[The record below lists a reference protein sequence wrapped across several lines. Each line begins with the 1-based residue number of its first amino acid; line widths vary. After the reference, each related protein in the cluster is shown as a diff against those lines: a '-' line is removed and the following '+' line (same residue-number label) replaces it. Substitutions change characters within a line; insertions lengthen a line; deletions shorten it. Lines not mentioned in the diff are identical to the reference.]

1 MNKQKLTIFI
11 SVALMS
17 FLATPLFADDVTESI
32 SEALEYYNNGDYS
45 DAVSNLN
52 YAAQLIQQKKGVSLE
67 SLLPQPLKGWMA
79 AEASSQ
85 AAAAGVFGGVT
96 AEREYTRGDATVSV
110 TIISDSPMIQG
121 MAMLFSNPV
130 FAVSD
135 GGKLE
140 KIAGQKAIVKY
151 DSAGK
156 SGEIQIMVGNRFLV
170 MIEGDGV
177 EKADLKQY
185 AEGIDYKKLAAM
197 P

>member
-11 SVALMS
+11 SVALIS
-17 FLATPLFADDVTESI
+17 FLATPVFADDVTESI

-52 YAAQLIQQKKGVSLE
+52 YAAQLIQQKKGGSLE

-156 SGEIQIMVGNRFLV
+156 SGEIQIMVGNRFLL

-177 EKADLKQY
+177 DKADLKQY

>member
-17 FLATPLFADDVTESI
+17 FLATPVFADDVTESI

-52 YAAQLIQQKKGVSLE
+52 YAAQLIQQKKGGSLE

-156 SGEIQIMVGNRFLV
+156 SGEIQIMVGNRFLL